1 MLNDAPVAIAST
13 GRTDSQNT
21 NREVDLDMFP
31 TELFSQLTVHK
42 SSDAHTL
49 EGGAAGTVNM
59 RMARPFDKEGG
70 RLAYS
75 LQGIDNRDADGTGV
89 KGSIVASNTWDTFGV
104 LVGVAGYNN
113 KVNTADSRPLVDHPN
128 LSAAH
133 LCGHRCK

>member
-1 MLNDAPVAIAST
+1 
-13 GRTDSQNT
+13 
-21 NREVDLDMFP
+21 MFP

-75 LQGIDNRDADGTGV
+75 IQGIDNRDADGTGV
-89 KGSIVASNTWDTFGV
+89 KGSLVASRHLGV
-104 LVGVAGYNN
+104 VRRVGRRGRLQQQGQYHRIREPLAGP
-113 KVNTADSRPLVDHPN
+113 TPI
-128 LSAAH
+128 
-133 LCGHRCK
+133 